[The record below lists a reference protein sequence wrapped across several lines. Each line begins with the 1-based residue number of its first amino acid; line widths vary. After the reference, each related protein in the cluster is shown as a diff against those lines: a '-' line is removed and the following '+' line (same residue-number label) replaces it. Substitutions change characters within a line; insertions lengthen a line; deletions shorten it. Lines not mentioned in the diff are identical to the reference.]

1 MKNTLFEESGC
12 NQLDRLKTV
21 IQEELSD
28 LQRDVLL
35 AYYFEKKKQVQIAQE
50 RKVNKSTISRTMKR
64 AIENLRKFL
73 QY

>member
-12 NQLDRLKTV
+12 NQIDRLKTV

-64 AIENLRKFL
+64 AKENLRKFL

>member
-12 NQLDRLKTV
+12 NQIDRLKKV

-64 AIENLRKFL
+64 AKENLRKFL

>member
-1 MKNTLFEESGC
+1 MKNTLFEDTGC
-12 NQLDRLKTV
+12 NQQDRLKAV
-21 IQEELSD
+21 IQEELSE

-64 AIENLRKFL
+64 AKENLRKFL

>member
-1 MKNTLFEESGC
+1 MKNTLFEDSDC
-12 NQLDRLKTV
+12 NQIDRLKTV

-64 AIENLRKFL
+64 AKENLRKFL
-73 QY
+73 KY